1 MHGGKFYKEKEG
13 VLSGSYDQR
22 KENGRGRV
30 YIDGEQAYE
39 KQHRY
44 EVGEEY
50 GPRGDGQRNQI
61 EVVATV
67 GKDAVP
73 SPDCHHAGYDHR
85 KDNEEV
91 FVGHRDS
98 IWIDVGCPLHPLQE
112 RSVLVEQKNRYE
124 AAGQRQQ

>member
-1 MHGGKFYKEKEG
+1 MHGGKFYKENKC

-50 GPRGDGQRNQI
+50 GPRRDGQRNQI

-73 SPDCHHAGYDHR
+73 PPDCNHPGYDHR
-85 KDNEEV
+85 KDTEEV
-91 FVGHRDS
+91 LFRHVDS
-98 IWIDVGCPLHPLQE
+98 IRIDVGCSP
-112 RSVLVEQKNRYE
+112 
-124 AAGQRQQ
+124 